1 MKISIEKIDAFI
13 FDFDGVMTNNNVYI
27 DQEGREAVVCSRADG
42 LALDVLHKINKPSY
56 IISTETNNIVK
67 TRANKLKIP
76 AIQGVSNK
84 EKAVKDLANKNN
96 FDLNN
101 LVYIGNDLNDFYAM
115 RICGFSICP
124 ADSHSKIKDISDIIL
139 KTNGGDGVVREILE
153 EVFKLNFIKILY
165 EN

>member
-1 MKISIEKIDAFI
+1 MKIPFEKIDAFI
-13 FDFDGVMTNNNVYI
+13 FDFDGVMTNNYVYT

-42 LALDVLHKINKPSY
+42 LALDVLNKINKPSY

-84 EKAVKDLANKNN
+84 EKAIKELANKNN

-101 LVYIGNDLNDFYAM
+101 LVYIGNDLNDYYAM

-124 ADSHSKIKDISDIIL
+124 ADSHSKIKDISDIVL

-153 EVFKLNFIKILY
+153 EVFKLNLIKILY

>member
-1 MKISIEKIDAFI
+1 MNVSIEKIDAFI

-27 DQEGREAVVCSRADG
+27 DQEGREAVSCSRADG

-67 TRANKLKIP
+67 MRANKLKIP

-96 FDLNN
+96 FDLNK
-101 LVYIGNDLNDFYAM
+101 LVYTGNDLNDYYAM
-115 RICGFSICP
+115 SICGFSICP
-124 ADSHSKIKDISDIIL
+124 ADSHPKIKDISNIVL
-139 KTNGGDGVVREILE
+139 KTTGGKGVVREILE
-153 EVFKLNFIKILY
+153 EVFKLNLIEILY